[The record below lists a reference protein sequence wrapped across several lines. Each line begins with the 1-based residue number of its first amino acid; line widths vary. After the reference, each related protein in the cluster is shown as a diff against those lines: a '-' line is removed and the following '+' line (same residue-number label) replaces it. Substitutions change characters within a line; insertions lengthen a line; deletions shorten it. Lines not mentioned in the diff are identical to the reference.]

1 MGKCTVTRVVVIG
14 LFLSWVA
21 LQFTPVAVRSIEAL
35 RGNGASA
42 QPEEQYTCG
51 VFGEWI
57 YRFPYSVFGG
67 LAQYV
72 GDDPWREGLSSR
84 DHACTDRLVSR
95 LFRWCWPGFKLAEY
109 HTANAEKCFG
119 VGMMLAPG
127 KEEYIEKI
135 LAIKKSEHFGR
146 PEDEWYEQSW
156 GLHYFYSRSI
166 AMERVF
172 WSRNTDGFSLVVG
185 VCGIDE
191 RAPHCSFEVYSKR
204 VGSRIKVRF
213 PVRYIDYWKHYI
225 YSVERALE
233 MYKYKKIEDQKS

>member
-67 LAQYV
+67 LAEYV
-72 GDDPWREGLSSR
+72 GDDPWSPGFSR
-84 DHACTDRLVSR
+84 KRHGCTDELVGQ
-95 LFRWCWPGFKLAEY
+95 LFRMCWPDLMLANFY
-109 HTANAEKCFG
+109 TADSGKCFVVG
-119 VGMMLAPG
+119 VMAAPG
-127 KEEYIEKI
+127 KEDYIENI
-135 LAIKKSEHFGR
+135 LTMKKASHFGAR
-146 PEDEWYEQSW
+146 KDNFYDKFL

-172 WSRNTDGFSLVVG
+172 WTQDNDRFSLVVG
-185 VCGIDE
+185 VCSIDE
-191 RAPHCSFEVYSKR
+191 RAPHCTFEAYSKIL
-204 VGSRIKVRF
+204 GSRIEVRF
-213 PVRYIDYWKHYI
+213 PVKYIDYWEKFLL
-225 YSVERALE
+225 STEEKLDV
-233 MYKYKKIEDQKS
+233 YKYKKIEG

>member
-35 RGNGASA
+35 RGNGARA

-72 GDDPWREGLSSR
+72 GDDPWGEGLSSR
-84 DHACTDRLVSR
+84 KHTCMDKLVSR
-95 LFRWCWPGFKLAEY
+95 LFRWCWPEFKLAEY

-135 LAIKKSEHFGR
+135 LVIKNYYRFGTGK
-146 PEDEWYEQSW
+146 EDDYEKFL
-156 GLHYFYSRSI
+156 GLNYFYSRPI
-166 AMERVF
+166 DLERVF
-172 WSRNTDGFSLVVG
+172 WVRNLDGFSLVVG
-185 VCGIDE
+185 VCNIED
-191 RAPHCSFEVYSKR
+191 RVPHCTFEAYSKIL
-204 VGSRIKVRF
+204 GSRIEIRF
-213 PVRYIDYWKHYI
+213 PMRYLDHWK
-225 YSVERALE
+225 SFLLSNEESLRV
-233 MYKYKKIEDQKS
+233 YKYKRVEG